1 MLSLLVVALLGS
13 EIVSNS
19 NPLPSDRNN
28 FCADG
33 VANTRLCTVPHYSPQ
48 DPPKFPL
55 ERGEVE
61 VPLSKGGWGDR
72 NLPHSRANG
81 FIAGESQPS
90 QLSQTFS
97 QQGNQIVING
107 KRLSVP
113 WTQWQDKGRVRIG
126 ISDMG
131 LSSSLGV
138 ELLGTSNPARQPI
151 QWYAPLGT
159 TQATLTARSSSQFRY
174 VDVTDWIGQLG
185 WQMVPQGNT
194 LMVQTSPSRVLGIR
208 QGKQAWGDRLVVNLD
223 RPTPVQLNHAPG
235 KAIVSV
241 DATMAAQL
249 LEGFEPKPGNAISS
263 VKVSPQSGRTE
274 IEITL
279 KSKRVRPQIVTL
291 NAPYRVAIDLR
302 LDGNIPTKQ
311 IQWSPGI
318 QWRQQMVS
326 LGSSQFPVVWLEVD
340 PKHPDLQLR
349 PVTGQSQPGMQG
361 TLPLVKLAPQAG
373 VAAAINAGF
382 FNRNNRLPLGA
393 ILRDG
398 VWLSGPILNRGAIAW
413 NDRGEFLIDRLSLA
427 ETLLVAT
434 GERSPIL
441 YLNSGYVKAGISRY
455 TPAWGTTYT
464 TLTNNETIVSVSG
477 DRIIGQTDI
486 PNAGSQG
493 VPIPPQGYLLVYRGD
508 APRPLFVPG
517 IAVQVESASFP
528 ALETRYPFALGAGP
542 LLVKQGRVV
551 LNAEAEGFSPAFIQ
565 QKASRSAIGINPQ
578 GRLIIA
584 AIHDRAYGKGPSLSE
599 TAQIMQRLGA
609 VEALNLDGGSST
621 GLYLGG
627 TLRDRSPRSAARIH
641 NGLGIFLNPQP

>member
-19 NPLPSDRNN
+19 NPLPIDGSKS
-28 FCADG
+28 CADG
-33 VANTRLCTVPHYSPQ
+33 VARVCREPASTR
-48 DPPKFPL
+48 
-55 ERGEVE
+55 
-61 VPLSKGGWGDR
+61 
-72 NLPHSRANG
+72 
-81 FIAGESQPS
+81 
-90 QLSQTFS
+90 LSQTLS
-97 QQGNQIVING
+97 QQRNQIVING

-113 WTQWQDKGRVRIG
+113 WTQWQENGRVRIG

-138 ELLGTSNPARQPI
+138 ELLSTSNPKQQAI
-151 QWYAPLGT
+151 QWYAPLGQ
-159 TQATLTARSSSQFRY
+159 TQAILTARLGESDRRSAPQFRY

-208 QGKQAWGDRLVVNLD
+208 QGTQAWGERLVVNVD
-223 RPTPVQLNHAPG
+223 RSTPVRLNHAPG

-241 DATMAAQL
+241 DATIAPQL
-249 LEGFEPKPGNAISS
+249 LEEFESKPGNAISS

-274 IEITL
+274 IEIML
-279 KSKRVRPQIVTL
+279 KSKGVRPQIVTL

-302 LDGNIPTKQ
+302 LDGHIPTKQ

-318 QWRQQMVS
+318 QWRQQMVN

-340 PKHPDLQLR
+340 PKHPDLHLR
-349 PVTGQSQPGMQG
+349 PIGGQSQPGMQG
-361 TLPLVKLAPQAG
+361 TLPLVKLAPQVG
-373 VAAAINAGF
+373 AAAGINAGF

-413 NDRGEFLIDRLSLA
+413 NDRGEFLIDRLSLT
-427 ETLLVAT
+427 ETLIAAT

-441 YLNSGYVKAGISRY
+441 YLNSGYVKAGLSRY
-455 TPAWGTTYT
+455 TPAWGQTYT

-486 PNAGSQG
+486 PSARSEG

-508 APRPLFVPG
+508 TPRPFFLPG
-517 IAVQVESASFP
+517 TSVQVQRSSFP
-528 ALETRYPFALGAGP
+528 ALENRYPFALGAGP

-551 LNAEAEGFSPAFIQ
+551 LNAEAEGFSPAFIR
-565 QKASRSAIGINPQ
+565 QKASRSAIGLNPQ

-584 AIHDRAYGKGPSLSE
+584 AVHDRAYGKGPSLSE
-599 TAQIMQRLGA
+599 IAQIMQRLGA

-627 TLRDRSPRSAARIH
+627 QLRDRSPRSAARIH
-641 NGLGIFLNPQP
+641 NGLGIFLKPQP